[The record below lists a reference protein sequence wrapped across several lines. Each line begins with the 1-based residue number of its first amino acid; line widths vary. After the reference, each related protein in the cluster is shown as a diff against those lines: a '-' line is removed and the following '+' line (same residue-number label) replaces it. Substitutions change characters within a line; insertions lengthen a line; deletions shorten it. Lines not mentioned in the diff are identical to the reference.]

1 MSAPDPDRRA
11 RALLVIGAG
20 LGIALAAVSIVRSG
34 RAPAPDFPD
43 AVAVVNGQP
52 VTRETFA
59 RLVAAVAEERK
70 NVTLDAATRRRLLER
85 MIDEEL
91 LLQRGVELDLHR
103 FEPTARRVIVS
114 ALIASVTADAELV
127 EPDDATL
134 RSFHA
139 ENAERFQRP
148 GRITLDAAFV
158 STRERPD
165 AVALRVAG
173 EIVRRVRDG
182 EPFAD
187 VRAALADP
195 PVAPLPEGPVA
206 LDTVRQYLG
215 PTVAKTA
222 ARLAVGE
229 LSTPTRASPGY
240 FVVRVRDR
248 SPAETAPFGE
258 LRPQVR
264 AEYLRSRGDE
274 ALHDYLAGLRESGE
288 IHVLDPELASP

>member
-229 LSTPTRASPGY
+229 VSTPTRASAGY
-240 FVVRVRDR
+240 FIVRVRDR

>member
-11 RALLVIGAG
+11 RVLLVIGAG

-229 LSTPTRASPGY
+229 VSTPTRASAGY

>member
-114 ALIASVTADAELV
+114 ALIASVTADAELA
-127 EPDDATL
+127 EPDEATL
-134 RSFHA
+134 RAFHA

-165 AVALRVAG
+165 AVALRVAR

-274 ALHDYLAGLRESGE
+274 ALHDYLAGLRDSGE